1 MIENES
7 QLGNPSTPLCVQFTL
22 RIEEARDALARFE
35 EAIQKANWPGVIV
48 DQFTGDMETLHA
60 ELTRA
65 WPSPTILQDAGKTLR
80 KTFASVTARIE
91 VPNIIAAAQ
100 ALWPALGL
108 SEQNR

>member
-1 MIENES
+1 MIKNES

-35 EAIQKANWPGVIV
+35 EAIQKANWPGVVV

-65 WPSPTILQDAGKTLR
+65 WPSPTILQDAGKSLR
-80 KTFASVTARIE
+80 
-91 VPNIIAAAQ
+91 P
-100 ALWPALGL
+100 GL
-108 SEQNR
+108 RCLT